1 MTTNSRPI
9 FSRSTALAALAA
21 IVLASGTGCVRREL
35 VSFADHESKPLTAIN
50 VAVTRSYVF
59 WSSKEY
65 VFYSCAEQGE
75 KLACKR
81 LCGGSNDV
89 VCPEVQGAGANAQT
103 NIR

>member
-1 MTTNSRPI
+1 MRIAPL
-9 FSRSTALAALAA
+9 FAFAAVLLAA
-21 IVLASGTGCVRREL
+21 GTGCVRREL

-59 WSSKEY
+59 WSSREY

-75 KLACKR
+75 KLTCKR

-89 VCPEVQGAGANAQT
+89 VCPEAQGAGANAQT